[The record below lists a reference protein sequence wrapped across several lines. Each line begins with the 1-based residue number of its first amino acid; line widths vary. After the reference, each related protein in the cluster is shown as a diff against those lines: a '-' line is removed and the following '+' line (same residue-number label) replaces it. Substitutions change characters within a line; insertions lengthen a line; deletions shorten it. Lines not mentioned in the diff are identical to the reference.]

1 MSKCIFWVELLQI
14 LHSIKFHL
22 QQGSHYLVKAFYSVG
37 NVPVRKAWS
46 VARYGVQNGFKV
58 LEHTS
63 LCQSDLALVGE
74 GEGQDPLTAK

>member
-1 MSKCIFWVELLQI
+1 M
-14 LHSIKFHL
+14 
-22 QQGSHYLVKAFYSVG
+22 
-37 NVPVRKAWS
+37 
-46 VARYGVQNGFKV
+46 ARYGVQNGFKV